1 MSSRKSRCRGHLR
14 LVLIALFVAV
24 GAGMVS
30 AAEPAPSR
38 FEFVVLTPRLRAD
51 YQRFLSASDPGD
63 SLGVLFTLVDI
74 ESWSRETR
82 EIRLTL
88 PAAERLKNVP
98 WWSGMQKR
106 ASAGLFEFRVDGDV
120 VCRGVLWSL
129 ASSSLAP
136 PGLVITMPVFI
147 SGDHRTLSFGYNRG
161 SDRAN
166 LVEEPRPPCRED
178 PRLLAVMR
186 EAGVLTE

>member
-1 MSSRKSRCRGHLR
+1 MTSRRTCCRLDPR
-14 LVLIALFVAV
+14 LVLIALLAIA
-24 GAGMVS
+24 GANPVS
-30 AAEPAPSR
+30 AAESAPSR
-38 FEFVVLTPRLRAD
+38 FEFVVLTPQLRAD

-74 ESWSRETR
+74 ESWSRDTGK
-82 EIRLTL
+82 IRLTL

-166 LVEEPRPPCRED
+166 LVEEPRPPRRED

-186 EAGVLTE
+186 EAGVLVE